1 MCRVER
7 TDKRVYR
14 EICTVDH
21 SKLDK
26 FYIFPNNVSN
36 YGLWGWKDDSDAK
49 IFKEKKNSKIK

>member
-7 TDKRVYR
+7 TDKRS
-14 EICTVDH
+14 TVDH

-49 IFKEKKNSKIK
+49 IFKEK